1 MNEPIYENI
10 PEDLKAL
17 RRWVLYRS
25 EKRTDNGRLTKVP
38 YQLSGAYAS
47 TNDPTTWSSYAAVVE
62 ALPGYDGIGFVLSQE
77 DDIVGIDLDNCRCP
91 AFDNVV
97 LPWAEEIIAEIGSY
111 TEVSPSGKGIRIF
124 VKGGPLPSKGRKKG
138 PVEIYDSG
146 RYLTVT
152 GWHVPSTPKAVESRR
167 EAVLKFHHR
176 FFGNGS
182 QGPALVEVLPPVS
195 DQEVDERLKKAFSSG
210 KGEKI
215 RQLYD
220 GDWSPLYPS
229 QSEADLALCA
239 HLAPW
244 MDNNPAMLDCAFR
257 RSCLMRPKWDERHSL
272 KGRTYG
278 QITITKV
285 IDRQEDAPDSQ
296 AGDPSPGDS
305 DYFVDPEGCWFRRK
319 PTRHGRVPE
328 RIANFTAKIE
338 EEILEDDGVETS
350 CRYVIVGQSGGRRLP
365 VIDVPASTF
374 PGMGWAAKWGSQA
387 IIEPGQSKKDYVRHA
402 IQVSSPRVRKSTCF
416 THTGWR
422 LIDGNWAFLTARGG
436 IGAEGVTVKLSP
448 EMSRY
453 ALPLRPE
460 NEEEAIRASLSFLDI
475 GSRDVTLPLFAMAYL
490 APLTSLLDPMPNFS
504 GYLYGPTGTFKTTL
518 VLLLLSHYGD
528 FSTVANLPN
537 LDDTANSL
545 EKRAF
550 VLKDCLMPLDD
561 YHPSPRRADSQN
573 KENIAQRIIRAYSN
587 RTARGRLNSDT
598 SDKGRYTPRG
608 YLLVTGEE
616 IVSLQSTLAR
626 VFVVETHPGD
636 IDMERL
642 TQLQARAHLLPHAMT
657 SFILWVREHIDTIR
671 ETFPSRFGDLRE
683 QSFRTGFHL
692 KVPEQIAYLRLALET
707 AIGWMIAKGVISEDE
722 ARKLAEEGWEVFTR
736 LSQFHSRRILDE
748 NPITMF
754 DDIMRSLIL
763 QRKVCIE
770 HRTVPGKD
778 IGSAEGTLIGCY
790 DDRHLYLFPTAM
802 WHELNRFCMTE
813 GTNFPCSKRTFYKM
827 LRDRKLIEPDVDGQN
842 TTTVNFK
849 GSTERV
855 LKFIAGGMFQF
866 AVIGVIDESCS

>member
-1 MNEPIYENI
+1 MIEPTYENI
-10 PEDLKAL
+10 PEVLTAL
-17 RRWVLYRS
+17 DRWVLYRS
-25 EKRTDNGRLTKVP
+25 EKLTDNGRLTKVP
-38 YQLSGAYAS
+38 YQLSGAHAS

-77 DDIVGIDLDNCRCP
+77 DDIVGIDLDGCRYP
-91 AFDNVV
+91 ETDVV
-97 LPWAEEIIAEIGSY
+97 EPWAEEIIAAIGSY
-111 TEVSPSGKGIRIF
+111 TEVSPSGQGIRIF
-124 VKGGPLPSKGRKKG
+124 VKGGTLPPKGRKKG

-152 GWHVPSTPKAVESRR
+152 GMHVPGTPKTIEFRR
-167 EAVLKFHHR
+167 EAVLGFHHR

-195 DQEVDERLKKAFSSG
+195 DQEIDERLKKAFSSG

-220 GDWSPLYPS
+220 GDWSSYPS

-239 HLAPW
+239 YLARW
-244 MDNNPAMLDCAFR
+244 VDNDPAMLDRAFR
-257 RSCLMRPKWDERHSL
+257 NSRLMRLKWDERHSPD
-272 KGRTYG
+272 GRTYG
-278 QITITKV
+278 QITIAKA
-285 IDRQEDAPDSQ
+285 IGLQEDAPDSQ

-305 DYFVDPEGCWFRRK
+305 QYLVDPEGCLFRWK
-319 PTRHGRVPE
+319 STSHGRVLE
-328 RIANFTAKIE
+328 RIANCTATIK

-350 CRYVIVGQSGGRRLP
+350 RRYVIVGQAGGRRLP
-365 VIDVPASTF
+365 AIDVPASTF
-374 PGMGWAAKWGSQA
+374 PGMGWISRWGSQA
-387 IIEPGQSKKDYVRHA
+387 IIEPGQLKKDYVRHA

-422 LIDGNWAFLTARGG
+422 LIDGNWVFLTAGGG
-436 IGAEGVTVKLSP
+436 IGAENVTVKLSP

-561 YHPSPRRADSQN
+561 YHPSPRRTDSQN

-626 VFVVETHPGD
+626 VFVVDTHPND

-671 ETFPSRFGDLRE
+671 ETFPARFRELRE
-683 QSFRTGFHL
+683 ESQRRGAHRKL
-692 KVPEQIAYLRLALET
+692 PEQVAFLRYALELV
-707 AIGWMIAKGVISEDE
+707 IDWMVAKEVLSDEGGSDLEDE
-722 ARKLAEEGWEVFTR
+722 GLRVLDRLTEKHGLRIADDDPVKLFED
-736 LSQFHSRRILDE
+736 ILDALYQQGQVY
-748 NPITMF
+748 F
-754 DDIMRSLIL
+754 
-763 QRKVCIE
+763 E
-770 HRTVPGKD
+770 HRFRPEEQRGD
-778 IGSAEGTLIGCY
+778 CHGSLIGCY
-790 DDRHLYLFPTAM
+790 DNDYVYLYPQPLWHALNCYCRAEGSDFPAKK
-802 WHELNRFCMTE
+802 
-813 GTNFPCSKRTFYKM
+813 STFLKM
-827 LRDRKLIEPDVDGQN
+827 LRDRGLIEPGGDGRNQ
-842 TTTVNFK
+842 TAVKVLGRPTK
-849 GSTERV
+849 V
-855 LKFIAGGMFQF
+855 LKFKAGRIYE
-866 AVIGVIDESCS
+866 IGVTGVTKVNDE